1 MIVEMFAKKKEDKI
15 AIVVKFVRII
25 QNMPIVDLH
34 GVVKLEKIYKMA
46 SVDKTCKVT
55 NQLENSKDPHHSHLL
70 IQHLP
75 LMSVY

>member
-1 MIVEMFAKKKEDKI
+1 
-15 AIVVKFVRII
+15 
-25 QNMPIVDLH
+25 MPIVDLH

-70 IQHLP
+70 IKTFT
-75 LMSVY
+75 SVECLLIIMYKFIYNIYLC